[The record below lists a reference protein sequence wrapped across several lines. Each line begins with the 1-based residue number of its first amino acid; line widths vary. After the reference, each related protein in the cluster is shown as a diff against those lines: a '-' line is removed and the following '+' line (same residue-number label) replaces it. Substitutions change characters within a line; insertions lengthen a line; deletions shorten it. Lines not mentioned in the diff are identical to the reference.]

1 MKRLWSD
8 TDPETEAVMIRLLRE
23 APVSKRFELFDA
35 LTTSAIELSRRALAR
50 RRPNAS
56 RLEILL
62 EWMGFHYGCDLED
75 EVRNHLASTRSG
87 NES

>member
-8 TDPETEAVMIRLLRE
+8 TDLDTEEEMIRLLR
-23 APVSKRFELFDA
+23 AASTSKRFELVDA

-50 RRPNAS
+50 RRPDAS

-62 EWMGFHYGCDLED
+62 EWIGLQYGSEIENGVRDYLE
-75 EVRNHLASTRSG
+75 STRG
-87 NES
+87 ADGP